1 MSIVLNKKMSLNTT
15 NTPTTSTTNTPTT
28 STTNTPATST
38 TNTPSS
44 STTNTPATSTTNTVS
59 TQPSST
65 STQPSSTSTQP
76 TTTSITKNELKP
88 ADNSSG
94 SIKIKNETKNISPE
108 KLEEINKDY
117 LTRLSN
123 NPLQGIPNDKS
134 KIKLPPKLQPQKQ
147 QEKPVESKL
156 VQNPLLINNK
166 IDMKVVG
173 VGAPKLPRRSI
184 VKPRY
189 TIKDL
194 EDKELKKKTIEILR
208 NNVKKNEKNIFG
220 KEEIKFQK
228 EILNCTKLYLIEKKV
243 LSKNGT
249 IKNKD
254 LVNKTK
260 LWEYIMYIRSKN
272 KNLTIFKDT
281 LGKGN
286 SVELYKLYLLVVKNV
301 KERNLKDYKTSK
313 DDLIKLIKIIIKQ
326 GPTLSFLKN
335 YNPKTQSRKSP
346 ITKTKTRNNQLNNK
360 SKISN
365 IDITLK
371 TNSGLER
378 TTPQKA
384 NIKVDITKL

>member
-1 MSIVLNKKMSLNTT
+1 MSIVLNKKKSLNISNTPSTT
-15 NTPTTSTTNTPTT
+15 NIPSTSTSTTNIPSTST
-28 STTNTPATST
+28 STTNIPSTSTST
-38 TNTPSS
+38 TNIPS
-44 STTNTPATSTTNTVS
+44 TSTTNIPS
-59 TQPSST
+59 TK
-65 STQPSSTSTQP
+65 
-76 TTTSITKNELKP
+76 TKNELKP

-94 SIKIKNETKNISPE
+94 SIKIKNETKKNISPE
-108 KLEEINKDY
+108 ELEEINKDY
-117 LTRLSN
+117 LARLSN

-147 QEKPVESKL
+147 PQKQQEKQPQKQQEKQQEKPVESKL
-156 VQNPLLINNK
+156 IQNPLLINNK

-184 VKPRY
+184 VKPKY

-194 EDKELKKKTIEILR
+194 EDKELKKKTVEILR

-301 KERNLKDYKTSK
+301 KERDLKDYKTSK
-313 DDLIKLIKIIIKQ
+313 DNLIKLIKIIIKQ

-335 YNPKTQSRKSP
+335 YNPKTQSRKSSSS
-346 ITKTKTRNNQLNNK
+346 TKTKTINNK
-360 SKISN
+360 PRISN

>member
-15 NTPTTSTTNTPTT
+15 NTPTTSTTNTP
-28 STTNTPATST
+28 
-38 TNTPSS
+38 
-44 STTNTPATSTTNTVS
+44 ATSTTNTV
-59 TQPSST
+59 

-108 KLEEINKDY
+108 ELKEINKDY

-134 KIKLPPKLQPQKQ
+134 KIKLPPKLQPQKPLQ
-147 QEKPVESKL
+147 KQIESKL
-156 VQNPLLINNK
+156 VQNPLLKKNK
-166 IDMKVVG
+166 IDIKVVG
-173 VGAPKLPRRSI
+173 MDAPKLPRRSI

>member
-1 MSIVLNKKMSLNTT
+1 MSIILNKKNSLNI
-15 NTPTTSTTNTPTT
+15 
-28 STTNTPATST
+28 
-38 TNTPSS
+38 
-44 STTNTPATSTTNTVS
+44 
-59 TQPSST
+59 SST
-65 STQPSSTSTQP
+65 STTSNTTQPTTTNTSSTTSNTTQP
-76 TTTSITKNELKP
+76 TTTNTSSTTTNTTQSTTTSITKNEIKP
-88 ADNSSG
+88 VNSLLG
-94 SIKIKNETKNISPE
+94 TIKMTNETKNISPE
-108 KLEEINKDY
+108 KLEQINKDY

-134 KIKLPPKLQPQKQ
+134 KIKLPPKLQPQKPLQ
-147 QEKPVESKL
+147 KPLQKQVESKL
-156 VQNPLLINNK
+156 VQNPLLKNNK

-173 VGAPKLPRRSI
+173 MAAPKLPRRSI
-184 VKPRY
+184 VKPKY

-194 EDKELKKKTIEILR
+194 EDKDLKKKTIEILR

-286 SVELYKLYLLVVKNV
+286 SVELYKLYLLLVKNV
-301 KERNLKDYKTSK
+301 KERNLKDYKSSK

-335 YNPKTQSRKSP
+335 YNPKTQSRKYSSS
-346 ITKTKTRNNQLNNK
+346 TKTKIINNK
-360 SKISN
+360 PGISN

-371 TNSGLER
+371 TNSGLQR

>member
-1 MSIVLNKKMSLNTT
+1 MSIVLNKKNLLNTS
-15 NTPTTSTTNTPTT
+15 NTPSTTSNTPSTT
-28 STTNTPATST
+28 SNTPST
-38 TNTPSS
+38 TSNTPSS
-44 STTNTPATSTTNTVS
+44 TINTTQPTKTNTTQSS
-59 TQPSST
+59 TQPST
-65 STQPSSTSTQP
+65 SIQP

-88 ADNSSG
+88 VNNSSRT
-94 SIKIKNETKNISPE
+94 IKIKNETKNISPE

-134 KIKLPPKLQPQKQ
+134 KIKLPPKLQAPKLQASKLQ
-147 QEKPVESKL
+147 ASKLQKPVESKL
-156 VQNPLLINNK
+156 VQNPLLKNNK

-173 VGAPKLPRRSI
+173 IGAPKLPRRSI
-184 VKPRY
+184 VKPKY

-194 EDKELKKKTIEILR
+194 EDKDLKKKTIEILR

-228 EILNCTKLYLIEKKV
+228 EIVNCTKLYLIEKKV

-286 SVELYKLYLLVVKNV
+286 SVELYKLYLLLVKNV
-301 KERNLKDYKTSK
+301 KERDLKDYKSSK
-313 DDLIKLIKIIIKQ
+313 DNLIKLIKIIIKQ
-326 GPTLSFLKN
+326 NPTLSFLKN
-335 YNPKTQSRKSP
+335 YNPKTQSRKSSSS
-346 ITKTKTRNNQLNNK
+346 TKTKTINNK
-360 SKISN
+360 PGISN

>member
-1 MSIVLNKKMSLNTT
+1 MSIILNKKNSLNI
-15 NTPTTSTTNTPTT
+15 
-28 STTNTPATST
+28 
-38 TNTPSS
+38 
-44 STTNTPATSTTNTVS
+44 
-59 TQPSST
+59 SST
-65 STQPSSTSTQP
+65 STTSNTTQPTTTNTSSTTSNTTQP
-76 TTTSITKNELKP
+76 TTTNTSSTTTNTTQSTTTSITKNEIKP
-88 ADNSSG
+88 VNSLLG
-94 SIKIKNETKNISPE
+94 TIKMTNETKNISPE
-108 KLEEINKDY
+108 KLEQINKDY

-134 KIKLPPKLQPQKQ
+134 KIKLPPKLQSQKPLQKSLQKPLQKPQQKQ
-147 QEKPVESKL
+147 VESKL
-156 VQNPLLINNK
+156 VQNPLLKNNK
-166 IDMKVVG
+166 IDMKVVEM
-173 VGAPKLPRRSI
+173 GAPKLPRRSI

-208 NNVKKNEKNIFG
+208 NNVKKNKKNIFG

-243 LSKNGT
+243 LSKNGE
-249 IKNKD
+249 IKKKD

-260 LWEYIMYIRSKN
+260 LWEYIMYIRNKN

-286 SVELYKLYLLVVKNV
+286 SVELYKLYLLLVKNV
-301 KERNLKDYKTSK
+301 KERNLKDYKSSK

-346 ITKTKTRNNQLNNK
+346 ITKTKKTNNQLNNK
-360 SKISN
+360 PKISN

-371 TNSGLER
+371 TNSGLQR

>member
-1 MSIVLNKKMSLNTT
+1 MSIVLNKKKSLNISNTPSTT
-15 NTPTTSTTNTPTT
+15 NIPSTSTSTTNIPSTST
-28 STTNTPATST
+28 STTNIPSTST
-38 TNTPSS
+38 TNIPS
-44 STTNTPATSTTNTVS
+44 TK
-59 TQPSST
+59 
-65 STQPSSTSTQP
+65 
-76 TTTSITKNELKP
+76 TKNELKP

-94 SIKIKNETKNISPE
+94 SIKIKNETKKNISPE
-108 KLEEINKDY
+108 ELEEINKDY
-117 LTRLSN
+117 LARLSN

-184 VKPRY
+184 VKPKY
-189 TIKDL
+189 NIKDL
-194 EDKELKKKTIEILR
+194 EDKELKKKTVEILR

-301 KERNLKDYKTSK
+301 KERDLKDYKTSK
-313 DDLIKLIKIIIKQ
+313 DNLIKLIKIIIKQ

-335 YNPKTQSRKSP
+335 YNPKTQSRKSSSS
-346 ITKTKTRNNQLNNK
+346 TKTKTINNK
-360 SKISN
+360 PIISN

>member
-1 MSIVLNKKMSLNTT
+1 M
-15 NTPTTSTTNTPTT
+15 
-28 STTNTPATST
+28 
-38 TNTPSS
+38 
-44 STTNTPATSTTNTVS
+44 
-59 TQPSST
+59 
-65 STQPSSTSTQP
+65 
-76 TTTSITKNELKP
+76 
-88 ADNSSG
+88 
-94 SIKIKNETKNISPE
+94 IKIKNESKNISPE
-108 KLEEINKDY
+108 KLEQINKDY
-117 LTRLSN
+117 LTRLSD

-134 KIKLPPKLQPQKQ
+134 KIKLPPKIQPHKKLV
-147 QEKPVESKL
+147 EKKL
-156 VQNPLLINNK
+156 VQKPLLRNNM

-173 VGAPKLPRRSI
+173 VSAPKLPRRRI
-184 VKPRY
+184 VKPKY

-194 EDKELKKKTIEILR
+194 EDKELKKKTVEILR
-208 NNVKKNEKNIFG
+208 NNIKKNEKNIFG

-228 EILNCTKLYLIEKKV
+228 EILNCTKLYLIEKKI
-243 LSKNGT
+243 LNKNGE

-286 SVELYKLYLLVVKNV
+286 SVELYKLYLLVIKNV

-335 YNPKTQSRKSP
+335 YNPKTQSRKSSSS
-346 ITKTKTRNNQLNNK
+346 IKTKIRKNQLNNK
-360 SKISN
+360 SRISD

>member
-1 MSIVLNKKMSLNTT
+1 MFVKNNYSKTDANGWRRKAGSL
-15 NTPTTSTTNTPTT
+15 
-28 STTNTPATST
+28 
-38 TNTPSS
+38 
-44 STTNTPATSTTNTVS
+44 V
-59 TQPSST
+59 
-65 STQPSSTSTQP
+65 
-76 TTTSITKNELKP
+76 
-88 ADNSSG
+88 AD
-94 SIKIKNETKNISPE
+94 
-108 KLEEINKDY
+108 
-117 LTRLSN
+117 
-123 NPLQGIPNDKS
+123 
-134 KIKLPPKLQPQKQ
+134 
-147 QEKPVESKL
+147 
-156 VQNPLLINNK
+156 
-166 IDMKVVG
+166 
-173 VGAPKLPRRSI
+173 
-184 VKPRY
+184 
-189 TIKDL
+189 KDL
-194 EDKELKKKTIEILR
+194 GERVYTSRLIGLVPDLIMHGGGNTS
-208 NNVKKNEKNIFG
+208 VKVTRKNIFG

-286 SVELYKLYLLVVKNV
+286 SVELYKLYLLLVKNV
-301 KERNLKDYKTSK
+301 KERNLKDYKSSK

-346 ITKTKTRNNQLNNK
+346 ITKTKKTNNQFNNK
-360 SKISN
+360 PKISN